1 MLKLSLILYTFSI
14 TGLVASLFLI
24 GKNIEKLLY
33 KWNDKIKIFEKENSK
48 KVGDSRREVKFLQK

>member
-33 KWNDKIKIFEKENSK
+33 KWNDKIKIFGKENLN
-48 KVGDSRREVKFLQK
+48 KVGNSRREIKFF

>member
-1 MLKLSLILYTFSI
+1 MLKLSLILCTFSI

-33 KWNDKIKIFEKENSK
+33 RWNDKIKIFRKENLNE
-48 KVGDSRREVKFLQK
+48 VGNSRREIKFL